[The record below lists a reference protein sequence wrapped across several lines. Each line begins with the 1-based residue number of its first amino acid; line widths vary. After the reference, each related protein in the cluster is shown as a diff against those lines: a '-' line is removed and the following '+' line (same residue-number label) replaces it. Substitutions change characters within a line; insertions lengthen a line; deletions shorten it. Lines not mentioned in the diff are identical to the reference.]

1 MVVAKRTRRA
11 IIHTLESR
19 DRSIE
24 KHTRRIFAVAERGL
38 GPHER
43 RELIE
48 HFHGIRADYLLV
60 RRRLR
65 AIDGAPRVTHDLRE
79 ALELVATA
87 WGEHA
92 ELLRARDRAALVDL
106 LGQIE
111 HHQRAAGRLAK
122 PALEALGLV
131 R

>member
-1 MVVAKRTRRA
+1 MAVTKRTRRA
-11 IIHTLESR
+11 IIHALGSR

-24 KHTRRIFAVAERGL
+24 RHTRRIFAVAEQGL
-38 GPHER
+38 GTHER

-106 LGQIE
+106 LERIE
-111 HHQRAAGRLAK
+111 QHQRAAGKLAK

-131 R
+131 G